1 LPGGGCFVVV
11 SSMRGFLP
19 ILATIPPC
27 LADPASDIPL
37 GVEVVTGYRTGSVHR
52 GFEPAQDLID
62 VQAEAEIAI
71 SNEWLLNLG
80 GY

>member
-1 LPGGGCFVVV
+1 
-11 SSMRGFLP
+11 
-19 ILATIPPC
+19 
-27 LADPASDIPL
+27 
-37 GVEVVTGYRTGSVHR
+37 VVTGYRTGSVHR